1 MARCFKKHD
10 ITLSHKA
17 SNTIKT
23 NVCQLKDR
31 TTSLETKNA
40 IYKINCKNCDSV
52 YIGES
57 SKVVGDH
64 VKEQSSNVRR
74 RYQGSLIYKHSN
86 ETSHE
91 FDFDNPKV
99 LRGPTHQ
106 KWSNFAIFGFIVQ
119 FDPWVG
125 AHLWEKIRVLGVLET
140 PQIGGE
146 RSPLL
151 GKFESLPISLKLCY
165 YM

>member
-1 MARCFKKHD
+1 MARCFKKHN

-31 TTSLETKNA
+31 RTALETKNA

-57 SKVVGDH
+57 SKVVGDR
-64 VKEQSSNVRR
+64 VKEHSSNVRR

-86 ETSHE
+86 ETGHE

-99 LRGPTHQ
+99 LNSSKFTGTRKYLESFYSVADQ
-106 KWSNFAIFGFIVQ
+106 NSINRFI
-119 FDPWVG
+119 
-125 AHLWEKIRVLGVLET
+125 
-140 PQIGGE
+140 
-146 RSPLL
+146 
-151 GKFESLPISLKLCY
+151 
-165 YM
+165 